1 VWGCYNAPNGKN
13 ERGGSGS
20 ISAAMQNSRHRT
32 FVLLALIAGLL
43 IINTIAIS
51 IIVLQRR
58 ENASLRAQLLQI
70 NVKRPPPRPRAEP
83 PPPDPNAFVNVAE
96 SAIPGR
102 YTWIKSGEEKGVITL
117 NADHS
122 FANEKGEKFKVYQ
135 WDLAP
140 DALTLMWQRGPVR
153 FTVVEASGTYVA
165 LRRDGQTER
174 LEKVE

>member
-1 VWGCYNAPNGKN
+1 
-13 ERGGSGS
+13 
-20 ISAAMQNSRHRT
+20 MQNSRYRT
-32 FVLLALIAGLL
+32 FVLLALIGGLL
-43 IINTIAIS
+43 ILNTIAIL

-58 ENASLRAQLLQI
+58 ENTSLRAQLTQQQAT
-70 NVKRPPPRPRAEP
+70 VFKRPPPQARIEP
-83 PPPDPNAFVNVAE
+83 PPTDPNAFVNVEE

-102 YTWIKSGEEKGVITL
+102 YTWTKSGEEKGVVTL

-140 DALTLMWQRGPVR
+140 DALTLTWQRGPVR
-153 FTVVEASGTYVA
+153 FTVVEASGIYVA

-174 LEKVE
+174 LEKVQ